1 MCFMVLYIEY
11 ELDVFF
17 AVEEAEG
24 VEQVRFV
31 YVDIAKNNVILF
43 NSMPISRAIRYK

>member
-31 YVDIAKNNVILF
+31 NVDVGQKQCDTL
-43 NSMPISRAIRYK
+43 